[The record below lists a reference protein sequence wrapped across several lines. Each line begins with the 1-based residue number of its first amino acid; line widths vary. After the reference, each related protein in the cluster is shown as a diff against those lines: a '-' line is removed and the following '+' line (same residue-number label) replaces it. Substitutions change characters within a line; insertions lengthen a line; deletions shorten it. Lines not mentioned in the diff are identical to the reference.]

1 MCNKSKEDVEV
12 NEFELT
18 TKLKVDRIKL
28 INKLHF
34 VYNIV
39 YLSIIFILIILVI
52 IVACKYRVGD
62 TAMVNFTFA
71 ATVVSIVLAVVS
83 IVYTLVSGGS
93 MMRYFGKFDLIEK
106 RLENEVDNI
115 KRLNQDISEI
125 LQHTRDIDKR
135 MSKSD
140 HRNEKANP
148 FDSNSSSQET
158 EESPAT

>member
-12 NEFELT
+12 SEFKLT
-18 TKLKVDRIKL
+18 TKLKVDRINL

-34 VYNIV
+34 VYNVV

-83 IVYTLVSGGS
+83 IVYTLVSGAS

-115 KRLNQDISEI
+115 QRLNQDISEI

-140 HRNEKANP
+140 SQNEKTNP
-148 FDSNSSSQET
+148 FYLNSSEKTGESQLV
-158 EESPAT
+158 